1 MDRPH
6 WVVTNCQTGEL
17 FTRLMSQK
25 AVSVRPVFLPEENL
39 GEKISWS
46 RRIIFRLLPQRFHGP
61 NRKSNLETVSA
72 CCVAEGLSINNEKW
86 KHWLSSWAAGVD
98 SECCQYY
105 TYRRPARDYP
115 RWLSAGLA
123 AMSADAAWPRPLYAD
138 WLIQE
143 SITRLLKLLHMRN
156 IFLCCLLQIPRGDGV
171 MLYLVVNST
180 MYRSVVEIMHPLCM
194 MTLLYESTVHSLKWS
209 ITENTGRNN

>member
-46 RRIIFRLLPQRFHGP
+46 RRIIFRLLPRRFHDP

-98 SECCQYY
+98 SDYCQYY

-123 AMSADAAWPRPLYAD
+123 AMSADDAWPAHCMQIGWYKSPL
-138 WLIQE
+138 QG
-143 SITRLLKLLHMRN
+143 S
-156 IFLCCLLQIPRGDGV
+156 LCFIWETFFFAVC
-171 MLYLVVNST
+171 
-180 MYRSVVEIMHPLCM
+180 YRSQEGMVSCC
-194 MTLLYESTVHSLKWS
+194 TL
-209 ITENTGRNN
+209 